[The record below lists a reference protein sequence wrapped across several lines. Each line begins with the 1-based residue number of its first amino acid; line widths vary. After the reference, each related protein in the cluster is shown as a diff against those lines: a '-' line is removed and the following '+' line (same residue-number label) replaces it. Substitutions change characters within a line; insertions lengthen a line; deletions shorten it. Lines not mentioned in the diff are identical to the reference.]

1 MFFVLL
7 FILSL
12 HYVKPKELEI
22 MTKDEISEVVIDI
35 FDRINIETPNNINKI
50 IDYIVAKGNNTNQAM
65 VEFNFKLWIEHI

>member
-1 MFFVLL
+1 
-7 FILSL
+7 
-12 HYVKPKELEI
+12 